1 MTRSK
6 KEISVS
12 YKCQES
18 TLENFLHESFKEE
31 IYTFIAAQFN
41 NLKSQ

>member
-1 MTRSK
+1 MARFK

-18 TLENFLHESFKEE
+18 TLENFLHVSFKEE
-31 IYTFIAAQFN
+31 IYTFIVAHFN
-41 NLKSQ
+41 NLKSL